1 MFSAGGVRSSVRR
14 LPVRKQDRLTIF
26 ILATSMLVALSTLQV
41 AAQSADPV
49 FSHPTRILNPYLPF
63 ATLKQDILIGR
74 SGGQSARVER
84 STLNRTKT
92 FMVHGKPVQTMV
104 VVDKDFVAGKLEEVP
119 FDYFAESD
127 DGAVY
132 YFGEDV
138 NEYQNGKIVGHR
150 GAWHYGVDTSHLGMI
165 IPGRPQVGQ
174 KFQAENV
181 PGITLENDEIV
192 STTAKIRLGI
202 GSYQNVVKI
211 KESYPDGSVEY
222 KYYVPSVGTVTE
234 IAPDGTVN
242 LRQHISCWQ
251 LGTPSDPD
259 GLIRP

>member
-1 MFSAGGVRSSVRR
+1 M
-14 LPVRKQDRLTIF
+14 RKQYRLTIF
-26 ILATSMLVALSTLQV
+26 ILATSMLVALSPLQV
-41 AAQSADPV
+41 AAQSANPV

-63 ATLKQDILIGR
+63 ATLKQDILIGK
-74 SGGQSARVER
+74 SGSQTARVER
-84 STLNRTKT
+84 TTLNRTRT
-92 FMVHGKPVQTMV
+92 FTFQGHPIQTMI
-104 VVDKDFVAGKLEEVP
+104 VVDKDFIGGKLEEVT

-127 DGAVY
+127 DGGVY

-138 NEYQNGKIVGHR
+138 NEYQNGTIVGHS
-150 GAWHYGVDTSHLGMI
+150 GAWHYGVETNFLGLI

-181 PGITLENDEIV
+181 PGITKENDEIV
-192 STTAKIRLGI
+192 SVTAKIRLGI

-222 KYYVPSVGTVTE
+222 KYYVPSVGTVSE

>member
-1 MFSAGGVRSSVRR
+1 MRRACFAGTS
-14 LPVRKQDRLTIF
+14 LLLAL
-26 ILATSMLVALSTLQV
+26 ILASAVGAQV
-41 AAQSADPV
+41 TGSGGKPV

-63 ATLKQDILIGR
+63 ATLKKDILVGK
-74 SGGQSARVER
+74 SGTQSARVER

-92 FMVHGKPVQTMV
+92 FMFQGKPVKTMI
-104 VVDKDFVAGKLEEVP
+104 VVDKDFVGGQLEEIT

-127 DGAVY
+127 DGGVY

-138 NEYQNGKIVGHR
+138 DEYQNGKVIGHS
-150 GAWHYGVDTSHLGMI
+150 GAWHYGVNTDFLGLI

-181 PGITLENDEIV
+181 PGITKEDDEIV
-192 STTAKIRLGI
+192 SVTATVKLAI
-202 GSYQNVVKI
+202 GAFKNAVKI

-242 LRQHISCWQ
+242 LRQHTSCWQ

-259 GLIRP
+259 ALVRP

>member
-1 MFSAGGVRSSVRR
+1 MRREFFSTVLLLFMF
-14 LPVRKQDRLTIF
+14 IF
-26 ILATSMLVALSTLQV
+26 ARAVGAQATGQ
-41 AAQSADPV
+41 AATPV
-49 FSHPTRILNPYLPF
+49 FSHPIRILNPYLPF
-63 ATLKQDILIGR
+63 GTLKQDILIGK
-74 SGGQSARVER
+74 SGTQSARVER

-92 FMVHGKPVQTMV
+92 FMFHGEPVETMIV
-104 VVDKDFVAGKLEEVP
+104 VGKDFVGGQLQEIT

-127 DGAVY
+127 DGGVY

-138 NEYQNGKIVGHR
+138 DEYQNGKIVGHN
-150 GAWHYGVDTSHLGMI
+150 GAWHYGANTDFLGLI

-181 PGITLENDEIV
+181 PGITKEDDEIV
-192 STTAKIRLGI
+192 SVTATVKLAI
-202 GSYQNVVKI
+202 GAFKNAVKI

-242 LRQHISCWQ
+242 LRQHTSCWQ

-259 GLIRP
+259 ALVRP